1 MPASPARA
9 LLGGGRL
16 AWRPRH
22 PPSGRIGFADHIS
35 FALVRLGSNAL
46 VREDTRQA
54 EELCRRA
61 LAMAGAAST
70 SRLATHARVQL
81 ARVLEAPGDADIA
94 ETL

>member
-1 MPASPARA
+1 
-9 LLGGGRL
+9 
-16 AWRPRH
+16 
-22 PPSGRIGFADHIS
+22 
-35 FALVRLGSNAL
+35 

-61 LAMAGAAST
+61 LAMAEAAST

-81 ARVLEAPGDADIA
+81 ARVLEAAGDADIA